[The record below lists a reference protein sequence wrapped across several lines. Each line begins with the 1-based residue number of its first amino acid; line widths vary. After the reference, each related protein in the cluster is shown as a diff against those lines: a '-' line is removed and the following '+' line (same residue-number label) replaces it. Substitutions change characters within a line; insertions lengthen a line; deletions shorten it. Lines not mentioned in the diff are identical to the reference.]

1 MTMIMKLNEFS
12 KLPRWIN
19 TEAGRWAWEVDS
31 QWRFSAHEALSV
43 QERRELLNAAER
55 KWTNREQGK
64 GGYRYRL
71 QIKARCRQELPVC
84 IALHLYRRDT
94 AR

>member
-1 MTMIMKLNEFS
+1 MTMTMKLNELS

-31 QWRFSAHEALSV
+31 QWRVSAHLALGV

-55 KWTNREQGK
+55 KWVERAQAK
-64 GGYRYRL
+64 
-71 QIKARCRQELPVC
+71 
-84 IALHLYRRDT
+84 
-94 AR
+94 